1 MDATRDAELE
11 LSEEEGI
18 PSSAEDDSVGKGV
31 YSGPNAPK
39 SRVFSRYPFAKKP
52 EGNRII
58 YIYIERYGENTLNI
72 TGRIDDGF
80 YHYRIVKT
88 YLIGYREV
96 LDSIR
101 KWKGLSYNRVFN
113 IPQNNHPKAM
123 E

>member
-58 YIYIERYGENTLNI
+58 YIYRKILREHIEYN
-72 TGRIDDGF
+72 
-80 YHYRIVKT
+80 
-88 YLIGYREV
+88 
-96 LDSIR
+96 
-101 KWKGLSYNRVFN
+101 WKDRRWILSL
-113 IPQNNHPKAM
+113 
-123 E
+123 